1 MACDIIAIEIVNP
14 IALWNNI
21 PLNPVVNAQDADW
34 FELETVDNV
43 AGADLGWHLAAGWVL
58 DGDPVDDPANKPH
71 KKYSLKKNVLQSD
84 TVLNDLVDQYVA
96 SYNEGRTQ
104 NDTRFDDIVAMF
116 NDTLL
121 KTQSQLDRAAV
132 SENCY
137 NTALLGSGTLFLT
150 DLESIISQIDG
161 YLNITRSDAT
171 DSFDAATSALNL
183 FAEKLNQLQ
192 AGTGDSDGYDRY
204 VTQIEAILTNQGDD
218 LDTFESRIFALL
230 KQLAADFTTTQ
241 ASIATLEATE
251 DSQAAT
257 HIASYDAKLAELEA
271 TIDTVETDLLAL
283 VDDAETTWLKY
294 QTQAVAIITT
304 ISGEYTSLDSTVG
317 GLITEL
323 DTAIGSHQT
332 THAGLVALF
341 LSDYTTHAVTARAFL
356 VDLGATELA
365 RINRDYDNQLSRA
378 LQDVTERGLYSS
390 SLVTRITAKN
400 TQDRTES
407 ITVLNDRLAREK
419 LTDEHVLYGQQVGV
433 RQRQVAG
440 EEYQFQMTQL
450 SINFRAQWAE
460 RLYGLVVEANQIY
473 LSVRDS
479 LRGAENEFIT
489 QNMSVKERIANWRL
503 ETKKTVADGKDRV
516 YQIRSAITRWKT
528 DNKFKLDALL
538 RQVRGLN
545 LDIYVRDLT
554 AQTGVDRFAATSR
567 ESILT
572 RLHAYVND
580 FVNGEAKFA
589 GLTIQNGQFLAA
601 VKDRATA
608 DAIQTRYNFTA
619 GLTDANLSKQALYR
633 FQVDARNNL
642 AVAMFNFM
650 ERRTDAYP
658 DVGKMGEIAVGLGVS
673 GAPQWT
679 QP

>member
-1 MACDIIAIEIVNP
+1 MACEITGIEVVNP

-21 PLNPVVNAQDADW
+21 PLVDVVNPQAADW
-34 FELETVDNV
+34 FVEETADDV
-43 AGADLGWHLAAGWVL
+43 AGADLGWMSAAGWIVTASA
-58 DGDPVDDPANKPH
+58 DDPNNPPH
-71 KKYSLKKNVLQSD
+71 KKYSLKRNVLQSE
-84 TVLNDLVDQYVA
+84 TVLNDLVDQYVD
-96 SYNEGRTQ
+96 SYNEGREQ

-121 KTQSQLDRAAV
+121 KTQSQLDRAAA

-137 NTALLGSGTLFLT
+137 NTLFLT
-150 DLESIISQIDG
+150 DLEGIISQIDF
-161 YLNITRSDAT
+161 YLNVTRSDAT
-171 DSFDAATSALNL
+171 DSFDAATTALNL
-183 FAEKLNQLQ
+183 FPAKLAQLE
-192 AGTGDSDGYDRY
+192 TGYDSY
-204 VTQIEAILTNQGDD
+204 VTQIETILTNQQAD
-218 LDTFESRIFALL
+218 LATFESRTSALL
-230 KQLAADFTTTQ
+230 TQLAADFTTTQ

-304 ISGEYTSLDSTVG
+304 ISGEYTSLDSTIG

-341 LSDYTTHAVTARAFL
+341 LSDFTTHASTARAFL

-460 RLYGLVVEANQIY
+460 RLYGLVVQANQIY

-503 ETKKTVADGKDRV
+503 DTKKTVADGKDRV
-516 YQIRSAITRWKT
+516 YQIRTAITRWKT
-528 DNKFKLDALL
+528 DNKFRLDALL

-567 ESILT
+567 ESILS
-572 RLHAYVND
+572 RLNAYVND
-580 FVNGEAKFA
+580 FVNGEAKYA
-589 GLTIQNGQFLAA
+589 ALTIQNGQFLAA

-608 DAIQTRYNFTA
+608 DAIQTRFNFTA
-619 GLTDANLSKQALYR
+619 GQTDANLSKQALYR